1 MAMNPIIDKDDR
13 VAIIDQEVK
22 RPIRKEQLNFRNRMT
37 ELPVVRLEIGLPI
50 YRIKNG
56 RTSVEQQLHI
66 NKHDLD
72 ESYFEGSEENA
83 SVQAAQEL
91 ILLRLSKDPKA
102 SIFDELAHRALQ
114 TETLLLTAHGTVLN
128 GNRRLAAMRRLF
140 SDDPEKYQRFSHV
153 DVAILPRGAREKD
166 LELLEAELQL
176 APETRLE
183 YGWIERRLKLRHQVR
198 VLKISRALI
207 KSTYRFKKELDINIE
222 LNQLDLAEEYLAEY
236 LHKPRAYEQ
245 VANSEQLFKDLEESL
260 RRSKLGR
267 ESEEARRTVGFVLA
281 KEAGNLPGRVYRFKP
296 VFDKQFSRFAEIY
309 AQREGISLR
318 CKQQQTSSDQQRAPS
333 SGTSDP
339 LQKLS
344 TPEQSTP
351 AIDYSEFTTKLKD
364 LNNSKDVGRSI
375 TDIAEELRD
384 EGKERS
390 TGMAALKSAQM
401 ANTKLQEIDLE
412 KADPSTLEAIT
423 AQLDT
428 AIARAK
434 SLKVQ
439 AIKIIGASKGSVQ

>member
-1 MAMNPIIDKDDR
+1 MVTNPVIDKDDR

-22 RPIRKEQLNFRNRMT
+22 RPVRTEQLNFRNRMT
-37 ELPVVRLEIGLPI
+37 DLPVVRLEIGLPI

-66 NKHDLD
+66 NKHKLD

-83 SVQAAQEL
+83 SVQAAQES
-91 ILLRLSKDPKA
+91 ILLKLSKDPKA
-102 SIFDELAHRALQ
+102 SIFDVLAHKARQ

-153 DVAILPRGAREKD
+153 DVAILPREAREKD

-176 APETRLE
+176 APETRLP

-207 KSTYRFKKELDINIE
+207 KSTYQFRKESDINIE
-222 LNQLDLAEEYLAEY
+222 LNQLALAEEYLAEY
-236 LHKPRAYEQ
+236 LHKPRAYDQ
-245 VANSEQLFKDLEESL
+245 VANNEQLFKDLEDSI

-281 KEAGNLPGRVYRFKP
+281 KEAGSVPGRVYRFKP
-296 VFDKQFSRFAEIY
+296 VFDKDFPRFAEIY
-309 AQREGISLR
+309 AQREGINLPHAP
-318 CKQQQTSSDQQRAPS
+318 QQTSPDQQGSQS
-333 SGTSDP
+333 SDTSDP
-339 LQKLS
+339 LQRLS
-344 TPEQSTP
+344 TPELSTP
-351 AIDYSEFTTKLKD
+351 TIDYSELTTKLKE
-364 LNNSKDVGRSI
+364 LKNSKDIGRAI
-375 TDIAEELRD
+375 TDIADGLRD
-384 EGKERS
+384 EGKEKS
-390 TGMAALKSAQM
+390 TGMAALKSAQT
-401 ANTKLQEIDLE
+401 ANTKLQEIDLL
-412 KADPSTLEAIT
+412 KADPSTLEAIV

-428 AIARAK
+428 TIGRAK
-434 SLKVQ
+434 GLKVE
-439 AIKIIGASKGSVQ
+439 AIKIIGTSKEPIQ